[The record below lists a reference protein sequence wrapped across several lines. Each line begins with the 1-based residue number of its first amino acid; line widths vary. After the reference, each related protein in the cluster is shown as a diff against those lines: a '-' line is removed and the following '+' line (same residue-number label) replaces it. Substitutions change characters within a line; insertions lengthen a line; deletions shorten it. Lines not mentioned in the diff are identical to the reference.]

1 MALLCNS
8 GLAANAE
15 QARPALRSA
24 AVAISTPAGP
34 LSDAL
39 IALAVQTG
47 VSIGLPG
54 QIPAKRVA
62 ALQGAMTVEVALRHL
77 LRGTG
82 LTARQTGPLA
92 WKVVADTKIISRPPP
107 VISLRR
113 SPLPAVLEGPQ
124 PDIVV
129 TATKTGDGIQSLPL
143 SAHVLQSAELQRYG
157 TVPTTGSVS
166 EIEDG
171 LVLSNLGPGRNK
183 AFLRGISDS
192 PFNGVS
198 QSTVAVEMED
208 ARVTFN
214 APDPELRLVD
224 IDRVELLEGP
234 QGPMHG
240 TGALGGVYR
249 IVPQVARTDEVT
261 ASLSLGLD
269 AVSHG
274 GIGESASAIVN
285 LPLVRDTL
293 ALRAVAYAAREPGWI
308 ERDGPD
314 GHDSNTSRIV
324 GGRGNLR
331 WAPAPNWTVDL
342 SGVMQMLHVDDSQ
355 YVNAGSDLFERTGA
369 MAEPHDNDF
378 MNARLAVHGDLGWA
392 RLTSTTSWTSHEVDS
407 VLDASSAANLF
418 GQIGQLLFEDSRQ
431 YGLRSQEVRLSGG
444 QQTRWLAGLSWL
456 HATTQLDAK
465 LVPASGTD
473 IAIGALRQSN
483 TEFAAFGQLSLPI
496 WDQVRFDL
504 GGRLFQA
511 SAANEALGATAA
523 TRSTRRTNFS
533 PSASIGWTMN
543 DRNFV
548 YLRFAS
554 AYRPAGLSPF
564 APLGQEEFEADEL
577 QSAELGGRFRSMDG
591 RLRVN
596 TTAYVASWSH
606 IQSDYLLA
614 NGLVATRNSGT
625 GLIFGLETDID
636 WTNGWL
642 HLLSGLD
649 VQHAKLEK
657 PQPGLPI
664 PSDLSLPI
672 VPSVKMHLGAEVTRQ
687 IAEGEFR
694 FGTRLT
700 FLGSARLS
708 LEPTLNRR
716 IDDRTK
722 VDIDA
727 SYQRD
732 DWSISLRID
741 NVLNSRADTFGYGNA
756 FSIAGSRQITP
767 QRPRSARL
775 TISKHW

>member
-1 MALLCNS
+1 MVLLCSS
-8 GLAANAE
+8 GLGADRAF
-15 QARPALRSA
+15 ARPAASPGRPL
-24 AVAISTPAGP
+24 ISIAPGP
-34 LSDAL
+34 LNDAL
-39 IALAVQTG
+39 ISLAMQTG
-47 VSIGLPG
+47 VSIGMPG
-54 QIPAKRVA
+54 TMPAKRVPALSGSMSVEA
-62 ALQGAMTVEVALRHL
+62 ALQRL

-82 LTARQTGPLA
+82 LTAQQTGPRAWRVVVSATTKPRPPRLA
-92 WKVVADTKIISRPPP
+92 PPRKTPPP
-107 VISLRR
+107 VSHDA
-113 SPLPAVLEGPQ
+113 PE

-129 TATKTGDGIQSLPL
+129 TATKTGESIHSLPL
-143 SAHVLQSAELQRYG
+143 SAHVVQSADLERFG
-157 TVPTTGSVS
+157 AVPATGSVS

-198 QSTVAVEMED
+198 QSTVAVEIED

-249 IVPQVARTDEVT
+249 IVPQVARTDEMT
-261 ASLSLGLD
+261 ASLSLGVD

-293 ALRAVAYAAREPGWI
+293 ALRVVAYGAREPGWI
-308 ERDGPD
+308 EREGLD
-314 GHDSNTSRIV
+314 GHDGNTSRIV
-324 GGRGNLR
+324 GGRGNLH
-331 WAPAPNWTVDL
+331 WALAPDWTVDL
-342 SGVMQMLHVDDSQ
+342 SGVVQMLHVDDSQ
-355 YVNAGSDLFERTGA
+355 YINAGSDLFERPGA
-369 MAEPHDNDF
+369 LAEPHDNDF
-378 MNARLAVHGDLGWA
+378 MNGRLVVHGDVGWA
-392 RLTSTTSWTSHEVDS
+392 RLTSTTSWTLHEVDS
-407 VLDASSAANLF
+407 VLDASAAASVF
-418 GQIGQLLFEDSRQ
+418 GETGQLLFEDSRR
-431 YGLRSQEVRLSGG
+431 YGLRSHEVRLSGG
-444 QQTRWLAGLSWL
+444 GRTRWLAGLSWL
-456 HATTQLDAK
+456 RATTHLDAK
-465 LVPASGTD
+465 VVPAGGTG
-473 IAIGALRQSN
+473 IAVGALRQSN
-483 TEFAAFGQLSLPI
+483 TELAAFGQLSLPV

-596 TTAYVASWSH
+596 STAYVASWSH

-649 VQHAKLEK
+649 AQHAKLEK

-741 NVLNSRADTFGYGNA
+741 NVLNSRADTFGYGNP
-756 FSIAGSRQITP
+756 FSIESSRQITP
-767 QRPRSARL
+767 QKPRSARL
-775 TISKHW
+775 TISKQW